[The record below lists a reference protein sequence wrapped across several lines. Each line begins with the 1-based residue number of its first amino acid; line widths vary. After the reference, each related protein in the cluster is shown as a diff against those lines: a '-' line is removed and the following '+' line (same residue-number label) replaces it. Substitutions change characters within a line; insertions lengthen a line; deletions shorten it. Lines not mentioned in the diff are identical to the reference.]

1 MEDGVGLRLSGRLIG
16 LLLNLGHGGRGTLR
30 GALGRDGQYILQA
43 RDVSWWLRDRA
54 EKAVGAERNLSWVRG
69 RGACVSR
76 PGFRPASAEVKLDGG
91 GRITRDPVAIVV
103 RGLLQEQDLSRRLRS
118 GGTCIAG
125 VRPGDSV
132 CVIGCGGVGLQV
144 VAGARLAGASP
155 IVAVDRG
162 AEKLGRAAALGATDT
177 VDATHEEDVVDAVR
191 RLTDGGA
198 DHAFEVVGRPD
209 TVRLAWEAIRPGGRA
224 IVVGLVP
231 RGVDVSV
238 PGIDFLSDKALLG
251 TYYGSGD
258 AARDLPE
265 LAALAVTGDLDL
277 RGVVTHVTD
286 LDGVDAALDRLRRGE
301 GARTVVIVDP
311 ELQEA
316 HRDHHR

>member
-1 MEDGVGLRLSGRLIG
+1 MDSTSRLHANGTMLQHCLMTACFAEQAVVAAAGAIPIPAELPLRDAALLGCGVVTGVG
-16 LLLNLGHGGRGTLR
+16 
-30 GALGRDGQYILQA
+30 
-43 RDVSWWLRDRA
+43 
-54 EKAVGAERNLSWVRG
+54 AVRN
-69 RGACVSR
+69 
-76 PGFRPASAEVKLDGG
+76 
-91 GRITRDPVAIVV
+91 T
-103 RGLLQEQDLSRRLRS
+103 
-118 GGTCIAG
+118 AG